1 LPQFAAATVDSVEQG
16 SDLVTFRVRAK
27 AGDAACP
34 GCRRR
39 SSRVHAR
46 YQRQLADLPLG
57 ARRVQIIVHVRRF
70 KCASSRCAQSTFSE
84 QVPGLTTPFARRTP
98 ALTGA
103 LAEVALALAGRPGS
117 RLAGKLA
124 MPCCRDVLIR
134 LIRAQP
140 LPGAG
145 RIEVL
150 GVDDFA
156 VRRGQS
162 YNTILIDMDSRK
174 PVDVLPD
181 REAGTLAGWLRE
193 HPEVQ
198 AVCRDRAGAYAEGI
212 RTGAPQAIQ
221 VADRFHLWMNLC
233 EAAGKTVAAH
243 HHCLRAAAVAE
254 TGSAGPEPA
263 ALTPLPAAEPAAPP
277 QRHRRLAERTRARYG
292 QVQEC
297 LARGLSRAAASRE
310 LNLDIQT
317 VRRFANASCAEELL
331 GKAEH
336 RLTKLDPY
344 IDLVNQRWN
353 EGVTNAEAITAELRA
368 LGFKG
373 DAQAVR
379 RYLKP
384 FRLPGTSR
392 SHPDPRRRK
401 LAPTAPAVPKP
412 RAISKALLTHPDRLS
427 EDDALIVK
435 NATAGCAHL
444 ERLHQHVRSFAKIM
458 AQRRGRELPAWLE
471 AVEADD
477 LPELQS
483 LAAGMRRDLPAVIN
497 GLTLEHNSGAVEG
510 NVTRVKR
517 IKRDGYGRA
526 NFDLLRA
533 QILLAAL
540 TGVT

>member
-1 LPQFAAATVDSVEQG
+1 MGAG
-16 SDLVTFRVRAK
+16 LVTFRVRAE
-27 AGDAACP
+27 ARDAACS

-46 YQRQLADLPLG
+46 YQRELADLPLG
-57 ARRVQIIVHVRRF
+57 GRRARVIAHIRRF
-70 KCASSRCAQSTFSE
+70 KCVNPRYAQSAFSE
-84 QVPGLTTPFARRTP
+84 QIPGLTTPFARRTP
-98 ALTGA
+98 PLSEA

-117 RLAGKLA
+117 RIAAKLA

-162 YNTILIDMDSRK
+162 CNTILIDMDAHK

-181 REAGTLAGWLRE
+181 READTLAAWLRG

-198 AVCRDRAGAYAEGI
+198 TVRRDRASAHADGI

-221 VADRFHLWMNLC
+221 VADRFHLRKNLC

-243 HHCLRAAAVAE
+243 HHCLRAAAQ
-254 TGSAGPEPA
+254 AGPAAPEAPA
-263 ALTPLPAAEPAAPP
+263 PTPSPAAESAAPP
-277 QRHRRLAERTRARYG
+277 GRAYRLAQRTRARYAA
-292 QVQEC
+292 VHEP
-297 LARGLSRAAASRE
+297 LARGLSRSALSRE

-317 VRRFANASCAEELL
+317 VRRFANATSVEELL

-336 RLTKLDPY
+336 RPAKLDPY
-344 IDLVNQRWN
+344 IDLVDQRWN
-353 EGVTNAEAITAELRA
+353 EGSANAETITAELRA

-373 DAQAVR
+373 DAQTVR

-384 FRLPGTSR
+384 FRPPGAGSG
-392 SHPDPRRRK
+392 HPCPHHRRP
-401 LAPTAPAVPKP
+401 APAAPAVPKP
-412 RAISKALLTHPDRLS
+412 RTISRALLTHPDRLT
-427 EDDALIVK
+427 EADALIVK

-444 ERLHQHVRSFAKIM
+444 ERLQQHVRSFAKM
-458 AQRRGRELPAWLE
+458 TAQRRGTELPAWLE
-471 AVEADD
+471 AAGADD
-477 LPELQS
+477 LPELRTDPGTQ
-483 LAAGMRRDLPAVIN
+483 LRRRR
-497 GLTLEHNSGAVEG
+497 GQ
-510 NVTRVKR
+510 
-517 IKRDGYGRA
+517 RDRHQA
-526 NFDLLRA
+526 DQARRLRA
-533 QILLAAL
+533 GEVRSPQSPDTHCRLNA
-540 TGVT
+540 VT

>member
-1 LPQFAAATVDSVEQG
+1 LPQFAAATVDSVELG
-16 SDLVTFRVRAK
+16 GDLVTFRVRAK
-27 AGDAACP
+27 ASDAACS

-46 YQRQLADLPLG
+46 YQRQLAGLPLG
-57 ARRVQIIVHVRRF
+57 GRRVRVVAHIRRF
-70 KCASSRCAQSTFSE
+70 KCVSPRCPQSTFSE
-84 QVPGLTTPFARRTP
+84 QIPGLTMPFARRTP
-98 ALTGA
+98 PLTEALVK
-103 LAEVALALAGRPGS
+103 VALALAGRPGS
-117 RLAGKLA
+117 RLAAKLA

-156 VRRGQS
+156 VRRRQS
-162 YNTILIDMDSRK
+162 YNTILIDMYSRK
-174 PVDVLPD
+174 PVDVLSD
-181 REAGTLAGWLRE
+181 REASTLAAWLRE

-198 AVCRDRAGAYAEGI
+198 TVCRDRAGAYAEGI

-221 VADRFHLWMNLC
+221 VADRFHLRKNLC
-233 EAAGKTVAAH
+233 EAAEKTVAAH
-243 HHCLRAAAVAE
+243 HHCLRVAAAAQA
-254 TGSAGPEPA
+254 GSAGPEP
-263 ALTPLPAAEPAAPP
+263 PPVSLPAAGSVAPP
-277 QRHRRLAERTRARYG
+277 ERTYRLAERTRARYAA
-292 QVQEC
+292 VHEC
-297 LARGLSRAAASRE
+297 LDRGLPRAAVSRE

-317 VRRFANASCAEELL
+317 VRRFANAACAEELL

-336 RLTKLDPY
+336 RLTRLDPY

-353 EGVTNAEAITAELRA
+353 EGVTNAETITAELRT

-384 FRLPGTSR
+384 FRLPSASR
-392 SHPDPRRRK
+392 SHPDPDRRK
-401 LAPTAPAVPKP
+401 PAPTAPAVPKP
-412 RAISKALLTHPDRLS
+412 RTISKALLTHPDRLT

-435 NATAGCAHL
+435 NATAECVHL

-458 AQRRGRELPAWLE
+458 AQRRGQELPAWLE

-477 LPELQS
+477 LPELRS
-483 LAAGMRRDLPAVIN
+483 LAAGIRRDLEAVVN

-510 NVTRVKR
+510 NVTRVKHL
-517 IKRDGYGRA
+517 KRDGYGRA
-526 NFDLLRA
+526 KFDLLRV
-533 QILLAAL
+533 QILLAA
-540 TGVT
+540 